1 MTNKTGGPAF
11 PSEQGECQ
19 DGTWNQTYDS
29 GMSLRDYFAGQA
41 LMGLCANPRED
52 YSATTREDKA
62 VEALRQAAALLKARE
77 ES

>member
-41 LMGLCANPRED
+41 LAGICSDNE
-52 YSATTREDKA
+52 ATDGMRP
-62 VEALRQAAALLKARE
+62 AALARWCWKIADEMLKARE
-77 ES
+77 EL